1 MGKPIEYKLDEQT
14 ATAELER
21 LADIMDLDL
30 GVDESLDEKDR
41 KQAKQSLDTII
52 KSIRKGD
59 SLITDDGEL
68 VFTPAR
74 SNGVGAIT
82 FQEPTGATLLA
93 SDKFSDK
100 QKLHKMYAMIAEM
113 TGVEPATFS
122 RLKKSDLNVVMA
134 VGGLFLG

>member
-1 MGKPIEYKLDEQT
+1 MTKPIEYKLDETT

-21 LADIMDLDL
+21 LADMMDLDL
-30 GVDESLDEKDR
+30 EIDSGLEEKER
-41 KQAKQSLDTII
+41 KEAQKTLDTLI
-52 KSIRKGD
+52 KSIRRGD
-59 SLITDDGEL
+59 IVITDEGEL
-68 VFTPAR
+68 VFTPVR
-74 SNGVGAIT
+74 SPNVPPIK

-93 SDKFSDK
+93 SDKFGDK
-100 QKLHKMYAMIAEM
+100 QKLHKMYAMVAEM